1 MKNELDTFSYEQIN
15 DDNLA
20 RFLLHKEGN
29 MREIVGKAYTD
40 LGKELKEVRDR
51 LSGSNQYDGVFDK
64 WVRHIGMNPMQ
75 VNRLINRFE
84 LITKCDDQ
92 QLIEDLPV
100 SLTYEIARPSA
111 ESTEPKR
118 QAKQAVI
125 NGEVKTLKEYR
136 ELLAKKEAAEAA
148 LKKAE
153 SQREQAEREADI
165 LRGKLERVEEA
176 EPEIQTEYIEVKTP
190 DPELVAENERYK
202 ELFGDISMYEGRTTR
217 VTNGDAITYTVY
229 EFSEDVRKFV
239 EKYGHLTHFSREFS
253 EMIDEGKEE
262 YRKAIHAMQTLMR
275 SIQGAMDEKEPI
287 IING

>member
-1 MKNELDTFSYEQIN
+1 MKKD
-15 DDNLA
+15 A
-20 RFLLHKEGN
+20 
-29 MREIVGKAYTD
+29 
-40 LGKELKEVRDR
+40 
-51 LSGSNQYDGVFDK
+51 
-64 WVRHIGMNPMQ
+64 
-75 VNRLINRFE
+75 VNRLIQRYE
-84 LITKCDDQ
+84 LIVASCDEQ
-92 QLIEDLPV
+92 ASLLEDLPV

-118 QAKQAVI
+118 QAKQAVL

-136 ELLAKKEAAEAA
+136 ELLAEKEAAEAA
-148 LKKAE
+148 LK
-153 SQREQAEREADI
+153 QAEREADI
-165 LRGKLERVEEA
+165 LRDKLERVEEA
-176 EPEIQTEYIEVKTP
+176 EPEYVEVKTP
-190 DPELVAENERYK
+190 DPELLAENERYK

>member
-1 MKNELDTFSYEQIN
+1 
-15 DDNLA
+15 
-20 RFLLHKEGN
+20 
-29 MREIVGKAYTD
+29 MREIVGKAYTE
-40 LGKELKEVRDR
+40 LGRELKEAQDCLAKKGYGCFREWCT
-51 LSGSNQYDGVFDK
+51 S
-64 WVRHIGMNPMQ
+64 IGLKKDV
-75 VNRLINRFE
+75 VNRLIQRYE
-84 LITKCDDQ
+84 LIVANCDEQAD
-92 QLIEDLPV
+92 LLEDLPV

-118 QAKQAVI
+118 QAKQAVL

-136 ELLAKKEAAEAA
+136 ELLAEKEAAEAA
-148 LKKAE
+148 LK
-153 SQREQAEREADI
+153 QAEREADI
-165 LRGKLERVEEA
+165 LRDKLERVEEA
-176 EPEIQTEYIEVKTP
+176 EPEIRTEYVEVKTP
-190 DPELVAENERYK
+190 DPELLAENERYK

>member
-1 MKNELDTFSYEQIN
+1 MENEVKTFSYEQLDEN
-15 DDNLA
+15 TA
-20 RFLLHKEGN
+20 KFLRAKENN
-29 MREIVGKAYTD
+29 MREIVGRAYTE
-40 LGKELKEVRDR
+40 LGRELKEAQECLAKNRYGCFR
-51 LSGSNQYDGVFDK
+51 EWLRS
-64 WVRHIGMNPMQ
+64 IGIKKDAAI
-75 VNRLINRFE
+75 RLIQRYE
-84 LITKCDDQ
+84 LIVSNCDSKTD
-92 QLIEDLPV
+92 LLEDLPV

-118 QAKQAVI
+118 QAKQAVL

-136 ELLAKKEAAEAA
+136 ELLAEKEAAEAA
-148 LKKAE
+148 LK
-153 SQREQAEREADI
+153 QAEQEADL
-165 LRGKLERVEEA
+165 LRDKLERAEEA
-176 EPEIQTEYIEVKTP
+176 EPEIRTEYVEVKTP
-190 DPELVAENERYK
+190 DPELLAENERYK